1 MYLLLL
7 MSIFTIELCSDNCN
21 RGFYRKQCKLS
32 EYMKISSKSL

>member
-7 MSIFTIELCSDNCN
+7 MSIFNVVDLCSDKCK

-32 EYMKISSKSL
+32 EYIKILKS